1 MYENII
7 NLMNQEVV
15 FMKISLGLMIIGIIE
30 FAVLELLLE
39 KLRDLKEAK
48 EWKLIIIRR
57 LKGGLK

>member
-48 EWKLIIIRR
+48 E
-57 LKGGLK
+57 